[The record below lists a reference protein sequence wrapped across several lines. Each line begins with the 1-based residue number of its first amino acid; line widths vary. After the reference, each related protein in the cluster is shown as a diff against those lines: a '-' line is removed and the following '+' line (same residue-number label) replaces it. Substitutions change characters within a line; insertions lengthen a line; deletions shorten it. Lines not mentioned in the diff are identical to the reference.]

1 MASVTHE
8 APETRPAWYT
18 LPEVWASIA
27 ISVIWLAVVMT
38 AVWAPNIVTT
48 SVDGSSATIPSGV
61 AVAFRRDRV
70 VGSRTVRRE
79 APLTAE
85 VIPAGNLE
93 RLAVAA

>member
-1 MASVTHE
+1 VIAMASVTHE

-27 ISVIWLAVVMT
+27 ISVIWLAVVVT

-61 AVAFRRDRV
+61 AVAFFAVIASWGVARYGAKRR
-70 VGSRTVRRE
+70 
-79 APLTAE
+79 
-85 VIPAGNLE
+85 
-93 RLAVAA
+93 